1 MPPELLR
8 TSPYKIP
15 TVPSA
20 LFAGTSLNWAEDKT
34 LNAARILFPGVAC
47 FFLAFVAGSI
57 THLLN
62 ERHISRQKQLMDQ

>member
-1 MPPELLR
+1 MPECLHHAILNPW
-8 TSPYKIP
+8 
-15 TVPSA
+15 A
-20 LFAGTSLNWAEDKT
+20 LPAGTSLNWAEDKG
-34 LNAARILFPGVAC
+34 LNAARILFPGVVC